1 MTACKPPRQGPTHR
15 ASGFTLIEVLVS
27 LGIVAVALL
36 AASKASSSLTD
47 NSQRLGRVMLAQLCA
62 ENEMIQA
69 RLAKQNPDLG
79 DTEST
84 CDQAG
89 QQFKKKI
96 SVRSTPN
103 PSFRRLDVQIFDDQG
118 PVLTLSTVIGKVS

>member
-1 MTACKPPRQGPTHR
+1 MRQR
-15 ASGFTLIEVLVS
+15 GFTLIEVLVA

-36 AASKASSSLTD
+36 AASKASSSLSD

-69 RLAKQNPDLG
+69 RLAKTNPDVG

-84 CDQAG
+84 CAQAG
-89 QQFKKKI
+89 LTFVQKTT
-96 SVRSTPN
+96 VRPTPN
-103 PSFRRLDVQIFDDQG
+103 PNFRRMDVQILDEQG
-118 PVLTLSTVIGKVS
+118 PVLTLSTVIGKV